1 MEFTALNGNRITEV
15 ESTEGGIV
23 FKTEIEGIE
32 ANIEISGIVEIF
44 HNGEM
49 IELEEQLQEV
59 TKSEITNTEID
70 VVNFDTDEFSQVII
84 EFENGDA
91 FQLIGEMKGTV
102 LNMSDFQHI
111 IDERMSDEDE
121 VCWDCG
127 CEGCYGE
134 CECDGDEDCDCVDCS
149 C

>member
-49 IELEEQLQEV
+49 VELEEQLQKV

-111 IDERMSDEDE
+111 IDERMSDEE
-121 VCWDCG
+121 EECWNCG

-134 CECDGDEDCDCVDCS
+134 CECDGDEDCDYNDHGI
-149 C
+149 

>member
-1 MEFTALNGNRITEV
+1 VKNNLKNINMEFTALNGNRITEV
-15 ESTEGGIV
+15 ESTESGIV

-49 IELEEQLQEV
+49 VELEEQLQKV

-70 VVNFDTDEFSQVII
+70 VVDFDTDEFSQVII

-111 IDERMSDEDE
+111 IDERMS
-121 VCWDCG
+121 V
-127 CEGCYGE
+127 
-134 CECDGDEDCDCVDCS
+134 
-149 C
+149 

>member
-15 ESTEGGIV
+15 ESTESGIV
-23 FKTEIEGIE
+23 FKTEIEGNE

-49 IELEEQLQEV
+49 VELEEQLQKV

-70 VVNFDTDEFSQVII
+70 VVDFDTDEFSQVII

-111 IDERMSDEDE
+111 IDERMS
-121 VCWDCG
+121 V
-127 CEGCYGE
+127 
-134 CECDGDEDCDCVDCS
+134 
-149 C
+149 